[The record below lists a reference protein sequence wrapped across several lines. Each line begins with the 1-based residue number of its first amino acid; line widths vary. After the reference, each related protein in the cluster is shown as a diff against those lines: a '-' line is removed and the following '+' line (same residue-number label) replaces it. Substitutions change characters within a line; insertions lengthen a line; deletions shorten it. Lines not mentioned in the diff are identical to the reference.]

1 MLCVRADLLK
11 RFLTIKFYI
20 MIQILKKY
28 NDNTFDVVSETE
40 VAAGRNVI
48 IGYTK
53 GNEPIYQP
61 INSVIEQRKER
72 GTYIDESKRRFWAKV
87 S

>member
-1 MLCVRADLLK
+1 
-11 RFLTIKFYI
+11 

-40 VAAGRNVI
+40 VAAGDNVV

-53 GNEPIYQP
+53 ENKPIYQP

-72 GTYIDESKRRFWAKV
+72 GTYVDESKRRFWAKV